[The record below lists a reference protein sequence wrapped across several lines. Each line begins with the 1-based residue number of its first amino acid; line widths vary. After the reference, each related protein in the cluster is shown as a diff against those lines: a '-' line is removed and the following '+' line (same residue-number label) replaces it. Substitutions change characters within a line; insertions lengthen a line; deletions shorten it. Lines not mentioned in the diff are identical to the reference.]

1 MRQTTVNG
9 ITITYPEDIIWVHD
23 HSAVTVSGNG
33 PTGATLTI
41 YHPAGATKVLTY
53 MSPLSEVTFYLDT
66 ALRLLEN
73 DNIGDYRCD
82 ISLFQNY
89 SFVGNFSFWFK
100 LYKGKSFQDRTHG
113 TSQHIYIYDPSELTK
128 INIFSPSSGTATILG
143 HTFNIERGLNSLNL
157 TQYIT
162 EAGEYN
168 VCLTDSEH
176 MAINAF
182 IISDTAVSPSE
193 TTLEFSVSEDMS
205 NADIGGNIFGNM
217 SIFPICHTIEMSDA
231 CQNYPFVEL
240 VYIDTDGCRR
250 YLGGTV
256 INDTESVSKTAYTR
270 LNEEIYKDVPRGT
283 LTDANNLLKVQF
295 SDIDVTSNFR
305 DILYSE
311 ELYLRRKWDGE
322 LIPVRIKTDSLV
334 LKSNEDYVD
343 FELEIY
349 YQD

>member
-9 ITITYPEDIIWVHD
+9 ISITYPDDIIWVQD
-23 HSAVTVSGNG
+23 HSAVTVQGNG

-41 YHPAGATKVLTY
+41 YHPAGETKVLTY

-73 DNIGDYRCD
+73 DNIGDYRCE
-82 ISLFQNY
+82 IALYQNY

-113 TSQHIYIYDPSELTK
+113 TAQHIYIYDPSELVK
-128 INIFSPSSGTATILG
+128 INFYSPAAGTATILG
-143 HTFNIERGLNSLNL
+143 HTFTVTRGLNSLNL
-157 TQYIT
+157 SPYIT
-162 EAGEYN
+162 QAGTYRI
-168 VCLTDSEH
+168 CFTDTSYQS
-176 MAINAF
+176 IDAF
-182 IISDTAVSPSE
+182 IISDTSVTPTE
-193 TTLEFSVSEDMS
+193 VVLDFSVSEEVT
-205 NADIGGNIFGNM
+205 NAEIGGNIFGNVQ
-217 SIFPICHTIEMSDA
+217 IFPICHTIEVPDA
-231 CQNYPFVEL
+231 CLDYPFVEL
-240 VYIDTDGCRR
+240 AYTDTDGCRR

-270 LNEEIYKDVPRGT
+270 LNEEIYKDIPRGT
-283 LTDANNLLKVQF
+283 LTDAANLVKVQF

-311 ELYLRRKWDGE
+311 DLWIRRKWDGE
-322 LIPVRIKTDSLV
+322 FIPVRLKTDSLI
-334 LKSNEDYVD
+334 LKSKEDSVD